1 MKEQPLA
8 YIFQLFLSHHTVLA
22 GLELTMETRLAPNC
36 NCSDPLTSTHERW
49 DYRPAP
55 LCLDLTSA
63 FTSSKWATTSKG
75 LSLTSIFKSLKA
87 KDYYFNSL
95 TAEHISEQIH

>member
-1 MKEQPLA
+1 MKEQPFA
-8 YIFQLFLSHHTVLA
+8 YIFQLFLSRHTVLA
-22 GLELTMETRLAPNC
+22 VLELMTETRLAP

-63 FTSSKWATTSKG
+63 FTSSK
-75 LSLTSIFKSLKA
+75 
-87 KDYYFNSL
+87 
-95 TAEHISEQIH
+95 